1 MLPIKQQRFTR
12 KRRREGS
19 AGEGVETDDGKF
31 FLYDLRQF
39 NIIIITVS

>member
-19 AGEGVETDDGKF
+19 TGDGNETEDGMCYLLVF
-31 FLYDLRQF
+31 
-39 NIIIITVS
+39 V